1 LAASSSASLPMP
13 VEISATIIRQL
24 PFADYCESAPA
35 RCVAHV
41 VSAAPLP
48 GCGLITVD
56 AGLLGPLVEAFF
68 GGSAGDSAASG
79 DAAFSSGAQGIAK
92 LWCRQLLDT
101 LREVWKPLRE
111 LSPELVSTQLG
122 FELIEAIGEADSVI
136 ASDFEV
142 TIANQRG
149 SFSVIWPESMIA
161 ALVPALQ
168 GKRPERDLAADARFE
183 KALRRRLADV
193 PVALTSDVGH
203 AALTLGA
210 LVKLAPGDLVPN
222 DSPRL
227 AIVMAQ
233 GVRLLQGRFGVQAG
247 RNAIETIGWLQ
258 PQTKN

>member
-1 LAASSSASLPMP
+1 
-13 VEISATIIRQL
+13 
-24 PFADYCESAPA
+24 
-35 RCVAHV
+35 
-41 VSAAPLP
+41 
-48 GCGLITVD
+48 
-56 AGLLGPLVEAFF
+56 
-68 GGSAGDSAASG
+68 
-79 DAAFSSGAQGIAK
+79 
-92 LWCRQLLDT
+92 
-101 LREVWKPLRE
+101 
-111 LSPELVSTQLG
+111 
-122 FELIEAIGEADSVI
+122 LIEAIGEADSVI

-210 LVKLAPGDLVPN
+210 LVKLAPGDLVPIE
-222 DSPRL
+222 SPRL